1 VTRVEING
9 ADHAAAWNVGPKRNP
24 LGNPTAVAFHLK
36 DTATTETTLT
46 LIAYTAEPE
55 KLEMRRAGGPR
66 GRA

>member
-1 VTRVEING
+1 MEC
-9 ADHAAAWNVGPKRNP
+9 GPKRNP
-24 LGNPTAVAFHLK
+24 LGNPTAVADQLK
-36 DTATTETTLT
+36 AYFTTATTLT